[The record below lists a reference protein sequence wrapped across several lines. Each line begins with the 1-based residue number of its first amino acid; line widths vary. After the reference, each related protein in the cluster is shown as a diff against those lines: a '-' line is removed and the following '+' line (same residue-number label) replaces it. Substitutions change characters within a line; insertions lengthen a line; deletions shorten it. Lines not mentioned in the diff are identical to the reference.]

1 MCQVLKWLNQF
12 QFNANQWIIN
22 INMRYILLHF
32 YIQEILAYGLNVEP
46 RNLVFL
52 RTCNTELDDMTI
64 TFIGQN
70 GEPLEIENKLNLI
83 LLINKQ
89 K

>member
-1 MCQVLKWLNQF
+1 
-12 QFNANQWIIN
+12 
-22 INMRYILLHF
+22 MRYILLHF

-52 RTCNTELDDMTI
+52 RTCNPELDDITI

-83 LLINKQ
+83 LLINK
-89 K
+89 

>member
-1 MCQVLKWLNQF
+1 
-12 QFNANQWIIN
+12 
-22 INMRYILLHF
+22 MRNILLHF

-52 RTCNTELDDMTI
+52 RTCNTELDDIAI

-83 LLINKQ
+83 LLINK
-89 K
+89 

>member
-1 MCQVLKWLNQF
+1 
-12 QFNANQWIIN
+12 
-22 INMRYILLHF
+22 MRNILLHF

-52 RTCNTELDDMTI
+52 ITCNTELDDITI

-83 LLINKQ
+83 LLINK
-89 K
+89 